1 MKCVCVCVCVF
12 VFVYHKVVGGAMET
26 GRDKGVTGRGWCVS
40 RDDETMGPEGSNY
53 ERINLRGRGR
63 GKGGRRGHIR
73 RKATERPCDI
83 F

>member
-1 MKCVCVCVCVF
+1 M
-12 VFVYHKVVGGAMET
+12 YHKAVRGAMET
-26 GRDKGVTGRGWCVS
+26 GRDEGVMGRGWRVS

-53 ERINLRGRGR
+53 ERMNLWGRGR
-63 GKGGRRGHIR
+63 EKGRRGHIR